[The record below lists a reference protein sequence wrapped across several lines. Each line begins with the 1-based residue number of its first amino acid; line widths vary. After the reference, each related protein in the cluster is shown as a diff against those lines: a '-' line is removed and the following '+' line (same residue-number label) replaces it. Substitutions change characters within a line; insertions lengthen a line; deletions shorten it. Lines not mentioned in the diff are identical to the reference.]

1 MAGEEPRPS
10 SGRTAGPP
18 PLAAHLPGPL
28 SAALAAQP
36 RGLPGEKALLITDSV
51 LLLFCFTAFL
61 TRASRRETQS
71 ATSPACRVVCQTSG
85 AGTRAA
91 GRGNPRLPPPPA
103 QASGTAFETPG
114 ASGGDGWEGEA
125 RG

>member
-36 RGLPGEKALLITDSV
+36 RGLPGEQALLTDSV

-61 TRASRRETQS
+61 TGASRRETQS

-91 GRGNPRLPPPPA
+91 GRGNPDCRRRQPRRVAQRLKLPEPR
-103 QASGTAFETPG
+103 G
-114 ASGGDGWEGEA
+114 ATGGKEKPDG
-125 RG
+125 

>member
-36 RGLPGEKALLITDSV
+36 RGLPGEKALLNGFRPSPFLFYSLPDQSLETRDSERDITR
-51 LLLFCFTAFL
+51 L
-61 TRASRRETQS
+61 
-71 ATSPACRVVCQTSG
+71 SG
-85 AGTRAA
+85 C
-91 GRGNPRLPPPPA
+91 LP
-103 QASGTAFETPG
+103 
-114 ASGGDGWEGEA
+114 D
-125 RG
+125 